1 VSISNVNLYEFH
13 DSSALEEFAQYFQ
26 KNGAK
31 NYPQAEILLF
41 VKTGETS
48 GISVSVYP
56 NDEAREAASTT
67 RDQKF
72 NNKDFS
78 HLVRE
83 ISVLE
88 GDVLTKHLLPHNI
101 KD

>member
-1 VSISNVNLYEFH
+1 MSISNVNLYEFH
-13 DSSALEEFAQYFQ
+13 DSSALEEFAKYFQ

-72 NNKDFS
+72 DNKDFS
-78 HLVRE
+78 HLVRD

>member
-1 VSISNVNLYEFH
+1 MSISNVNLYEFH
-13 DSSALEEFAQYFQ
+13 NSSALTEFANYFQ

-48 GISVSVYP
+48 RISISVYP
-56 NDEAREAASTT
+56 NNEAREAASTT

-78 HLVRE
+78 HLIRE

-88 GDVLTKHLLPHNI
+88 GDVLTKHLLTHNI
-101 KD
+101 IS

>member
-1 VSISNVNLYEFH
+1 MSISNVNLYEFH
-13 DSSALEEFAQYFQ
+13 DSSALEEFARYFQ

-56 NDEAREAASTT
+56 NDKAREAASTT

-72 NNKDFS
+72 NNKDFN
-78 HLVRE
+78 HLIRE

>member
-1 VSISNVNLYEFH
+1 MSISNVNLYEFH

-41 VKTGETS
+41 VTTGETS